1 MKTNLSLKN
10 TLYTWSNTSILRLP
24 YFSSIISLSISSQP
38 VIGIQRWWGLTSH
51 KTYQDRQTD
60 LIGKDDSILLLLC
73 HYLDNHISPS
83 QISHVLE
90 IVQLLSRLPDE
101 GWKGNLLSSKSL
113 GTAEPFY
120 SEYWLPDTMAIIQTL
135 PFQSI

>member
-1 MKTNLSLKN
+1 MEQH
-10 TLYTWSNTSILRLP
+10 LYFTFAIFLFNHFTIHLLTPS
-24 YFSSIISLSISSQP
+24 

-60 LIGKDDSILLLLC
+60 LIGIDDSILLLLYHC
-73 HYLDNHISPS
+73 LDNHISPS

-90 IVQLLSRLPDE
+90 IIQLLSRLPTK

-113 GTAEPFY
+113 GTSGSFY